1 MPFLTGTRGN
11 SFKLYQEKFMLN
23 MWKNFFSGR
32 VVRHWH
38 RLPREVG
45 ESPSL
50 QVFKKRVDVALRD
63 VVSGHGGD
71 GWTFGLDGLRSL
83 FQA

>member
-1 MPFLTGTRGN
+1 MQGRFTLAIR
-11 SFKLYQEKFMLN
+11 KK
-23 MWKNFFSGR
+23 FFSET

-50 QVFKKRVDVALRD
+50 KVFKKHGDVALRD
-63 VVSGHGGD
+63 VVSG
-71 GWTFGLDGLRSL
+71 
-83 FQA
+83 